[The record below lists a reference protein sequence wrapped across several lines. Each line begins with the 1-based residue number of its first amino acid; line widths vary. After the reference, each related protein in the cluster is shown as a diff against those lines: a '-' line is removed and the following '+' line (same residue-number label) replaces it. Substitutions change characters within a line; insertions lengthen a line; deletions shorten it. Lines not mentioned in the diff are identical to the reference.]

1 MKVDFFIVGAPKS
14 GTTSLYHYL
23 NEHPDIE
30 MSSYKEPNF
39 FSDES
44 LQGQNIYHI
53 KNRVNSL
60 EKYHSL
66 FKRKDSCLKGEASV
80 SYLFYDDVPA
90 KIMSYNSKA
99 KIIIILRNPIE
110 RAYSHYLMDHSLGLI
125 SESFESIIRKKSK
138 NRKAHFFYQQYV
150 EVSKYTDQIKRYFQ
164 VFEKENIHI
173 IDYEDFKT
181 NTSYV
186 VSCIF
191 SFLGLNSDFR
201 PSLENR
207 HNVYTAPRNSLIRH
221 FYTNIPFRRGV
232 IRLLPRYLRHYI
244 KRILF
249 TSDKKPIMLDE
260 TKIFLKEHFKND
272 VKKLSILLN
281 KDFAKW
287 IK

>member
-44 LQGQNIYHI
+44 LQGQNIYYI

-66 FKRKDSCLKGEASV
+66 FKRKDNCLKGEASV

-125 SESFESIIRKKSK
+125 SESFESIIQKKSK

-150 EVSKYTDQIKRYFQ
+150 EVSKYTDQIQRYFQ
-164 VFEKENIHI
+164 VFHKENIHI
-173 IDYEDFKT
+173 IDYEDFTK
-181 NTSYV
+181 NTFYV

-207 HNVYTAPRNSLIRH
+207 HNVYTAPRNSLVRH
-221 FYTNIPFRRGV
+221 FYTNIPFRRSV
-232 IRLLPRYLRHYI
+232 ISLLPRYLRHYI
-244 KRILF
+244 KRIFF

-260 TKIFLKEHFKND
+260 TQTFLKQYFKND

-281 KDFAKW
+281 KDFTKW